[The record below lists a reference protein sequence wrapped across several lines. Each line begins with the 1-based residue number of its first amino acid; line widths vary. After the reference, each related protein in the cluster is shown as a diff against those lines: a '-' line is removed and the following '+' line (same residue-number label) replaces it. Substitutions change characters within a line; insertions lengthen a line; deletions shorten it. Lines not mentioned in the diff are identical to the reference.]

1 LHHSHSALG
10 DHYRRMRAKL
20 GSPQAIT
27 ATAHKLARITYHLIT
42 TGHAYDESVFARD
55 EERYKK
61 RTEVRLKAQARALG
75 FRLVPAEN

>member
-1 LHHSHSALG
+1 
-10 DHYRRMRAKL
+10 MRAKL

-61 RTEVRLKAQARALG
+61 RTEVRMKAQARALG